1 MNPLWSLFEP
11 VLLRSNHR
19 QGQDL
24 EYSILLEKIR
34 TGKAGEEEFEIL
46 KKRVYKRTDDK
57 IPSNCVSIY
66 SNNQMVNLKNNTV
79 LDSIEG
85 AEFTSE
91 MKIRHNLKCLEK
103 YSPFV
108 ENAGNVRNTQLQK
121 TLKFKIKSRV
131 LLTVNL
137 NTNDMLTNGCLG
149 TVVGV
154 QLGDGQEIKEVH
166 VAFDNPNV
174 GKETI
179 EKYPHLSQRYGRKVV
194 AIKTYGQG
202 FKIGRSNSANESEAT
217 AYQIPL
223 KLAAAVTCHRVSKQ
237 TYYYFTS

>member
-66 SNNQMVNLKNNTV
+66 SNNQLVNLKNNTV

-103 YSPFV
+103 YSPYV

-154 QLGDGQEIKEVH
+154 QLGDNQEMKEIH

-179 EKYPHLSQRYGRKVV
+179 EKYPHLSQKYGRKVV
-194 AIKTYGQG
+194 AIKIYGQG

-217 AYQIPL
+217 AYQFPL
-223 KLAAAVTCHRVSKQ
+223 KLAAAVTCHRVSKHVL
-237 TYYYFTS
+237 YLN

>member
-1 MNPLWSLFEP
+1 MSPLWDLFES
-11 VLLRSNHR
+11 VLLRTNHR

-24 EYSILLEKIR
+24 DYSILLEKIR
-34 TGKAGEEEFEIL
+34 TGEVGEEEFEIL
-46 KKRVYKRTDDK
+46 KKRVFKRTDDK
-57 IPSNCVSIY
+57 IPSNCVSVY
-66 SNNQMVNLKNNTV
+66 SNNMYVNLKNNTV

-103 YSPFV
+103 YTPFV

-154 QLGDGQEIKEVH
+154 QLGDNQEIQEVH

-174 GKETI
+174 GKDTT

-217 AYQIPL
+217 AYQFPL

-237 TYYYFTS
+237 IYY

>member
-1 MNPLWSLFEP
+1 MSFRCWSLTNFISLTSGSGEKISVKIMNWYLFYCLLFSELKQNWSKPFGGVSILIFGDPLQLRPINASFPWERPINQKHRNAHLLRPLWDLFEP
-11 VLLRSNHR
+11 VLLRTNHR

-66 SNNQMVNLKNNTV
+66 SNNQLVNLKNNTV

-85 AEFTSE
+85 TEFTSE

-103 YSPFV
+103 YTPFV

-121 TLKFKIKSRV
+121 TLKLWSSGK
-131 LLTVNL
+131 
-137 NTNDMLTNGCLG
+137 
-149 TVVGV
+149 
-154 QLGDGQEIKEVH
+154 GQ
-166 VAFDNPNV
+166 A
-174 GKETI
+174 
-179 EKYPHLSQRYGRKVV
+179 R
-194 AIKTYGQG
+194 
-202 FKIGRSNSANESEAT
+202 
-217 AYQIPL
+217 
-223 KLAAAVTCHRVSKQ
+223 
-237 TYYYFTS
+237 